1 MDLDNSTVKYV
12 KHDAVPAMG
21 IPEITTI
28 KVIQGDL
35 TWSVPMVNDNSQYQD
50 ILAWAE
56 EGNTIEEADE

>member
-12 KHDAVPAMG
+12 KHDAIPAMG

-35 TWSVPMVNDNSQYQD
+35 TWSVPMVNDNSTYQE
-50 ILAWAE
+50 ILAWVA
-56 EGNTIEEADE
+56 EGNTIEPADE